1 MPIDDAELLARMRS
15 RQAPTAALLGMDL
28 FELDSTLGRAKFR
41 MLCAPQFCNPM
52 GNLQGGIITT
62 ALDDAAA
69 TAIIAKAGRR
79 VGVPTIEFK
88 VSFFGPA
95 RMNGTVFAEGRVVKF
110 GRTITFAEADFT
122 DEAGKL
128 LARLTTSVMV
138 VEVEG
143 PGHFV
148 DTGHSVE
155 KGGTAA

>member
-1 MPIDDAELLARMRS
+1 MAIDDADLLARMRA
-15 RQAPTAALLGMDL
+15 RLAPTAALLGMDL
-28 FELDSTLGRAKFR
+28 LELDSTLGRAKFR

-52 GNLQGGIITT
+52 GNLQGGIIAT

-69 TAIIAKAGRR
+69 TAIIAQAGRR

-95 RMNGTVFAEGRVVKF
+95 PMNSSVFAEGRVVKF
-110 GRTITFAEADFT
+110 GRTITFAQADLS

-138 VEVEG
+138 VDVDG

-148 DTGHSVE
+148 DTGHVPD
-155 KGGTAA
+155 KGQNPQ